1 MKHLKSLVLC
11 LVAIVA
17 FAATA
22 GAQGVTTGSLNGRV
36 VDAQQQPVAGAAIIA
51 IHIPSGSAYE
61 GKTREDGGFSI
72 IGMRVGGPY
81 SVTVTYGGTGNAFE
95 PFTQDDVTINLGVAT
110 DLELK
115 VQSIAVTE
123 TVTVTAASDAV
134 FSSERTGAATTVTRE
149 SIAMIPTITNRL
161 DGVIRLT
168 PQASGDGRNIAGQDN
183 RMNNITIDGSYFN
196 NSFGLGGQPGDRT
209 SVAPISLEAIEQVQ
223 VSVAPFDVRQ
233 GNFIGG
239 GVNSVTRS
247 GANAFSAS
255 GFWQYRNE
263 GLVGTKAK
271 DLTVNPG
278 TFTFRNGGGW
288 VSGPIVRNKLFFFLN
303 YEDEETV
310 QPGTTF
316 TANPGGAPVGGNMTR
331 VLASDLTALS
341 SYLNSNFKYETGPFE
356 GFDHQTPGTR
366 YLAKIDFNLNNRNK
380 ISFRYN
386 QLDSITDV
394 LASDSNSLGNGNRRT
409 RTDAMNFQNNNY
421 QIMENNKSGVGE
433 WNLIIGNSM
442 ANSVIVG
449 YGKSDES
456 RKSRGTFFPMVDIL
470 QSDLTYT
477 SFGFEAFTP
486 NNELRYNTFQL
497 QENFTKF
504 GRTHSL
510 TFGGSYEKY
519 RSENVFYPGSQSVY
533 VYNSL
538 ADFYTDANGYLQ
550 NPNRTVS
557 PVTLRLFQVRYMNI
571 PGLDKPLQPLEV
583 QYAGAYVQD
592 EWSPRS
598 NLKITAGI
606 RGDVAIFGETGFQNV
621 NADALTFRDADGS
634 GVQYQTAKLPDANIL
649 WSPRLGFN
657 WDVFSNRNTQ
667 VRGGTGIFTGK
678 PAFVWISNQIGNT
691 GVLTGFDQ
699 LSNTTARPFN
709 PDPNKYKPTN
719 VTGAPAAT
727 YELALTDPNFRFPQL
742 WRSNIAVD
750 QRLPWGVTGTVE
762 MLYGKDV
769 NGMYYINANLP
780 AAQTAFT
787 GADPRPRWTAN
798 RIYSNVANAIVLQ
811 NQDVGKSW
819 TFAASARKNFSS
831 GMLQAAYSY
840 GETKN
845 TVDPGSIALGSWTS
859 NAMSADPNNPGLS
872 YAASSP
878 GHRFFMAGS
887 YRKEYFKFGATALSL
902 FFETRTIGNSSYQFA
917 SDANGDGANNDLLY
931 IPRNTSEM
939 NFTQFATGGVTYT
952 ADQQAAAWD
961 AYINQDPYLSKH
973 RGEYAVRGAVF
984 LPRVTRMDLS
994 VSQDL
999 FTTIAGKRH
1008 RFQVRADI
1016 TNFGNLLN
1024 KNWGVS
1030 QRLVSN
1036 SPLTNPTVD
1045 ASGRLAYRM
1054 RVINGQLMNTSYQQ
1068 TAALT
1073 DVYRMMVTFK
1083 YFFN

>member
-1 MKHLKSLVLC
+1 MKYLSRVVLFF
-11 LVAIVA
+11 VACA
-17 FAATA
+17 FATSA
-22 GAQGVTTGSLNGRV
+22 GAQGVTTGSMSGRV
-36 VDAQQQPVAGAAIIA
+36 VDAQSQPVVAADVIA
-51 IHIPSGSAYE
+51 IHIPSGTAYD
-61 GKTREDGGFSI
+61 GKTREDGRFSI

-95 PFTQDDVTINLGVAT
+95 PFTQDDITVNLGAAT
-110 DLELK
+110 DLDLK

-134 FSSERTGAATTVTRE
+134 FSSERTGASTTVTRE
-149 SIAMIPTITNRL
+149 SIAMIPTLSNRL
-161 DGVIRLT
+161 DSVVRMT
-168 PQASGDGRNIAGQDN
+168 PQASGSSIAGQDN

-209 SVAPISLEAIEQVQ
+209 GVAPISLEAIEQVQ
-223 VSVAPFDVRQ
+223 VNVAPFDVRQ

-239 GVNSVTRS
+239 GINSVTRS
-247 GANAFSAS
+247 GANNFAAA
-255 GFWQYRNE
+255 GFWQFRNE
-263 GLVGTKAK
+263 GMVGTEAK
-271 DLTVNPG
+271 DAAVNPG
-278 TFTFRNGGGW
+278 TFSFRNGGGW
-288 VSGPIVRNKLFFFLN
+288 VSGPIIRNKLFFFVN
-303 YEDEETV
+303 YEDEELKA
-310 QPGTTF
+310 PGTTF
-316 TANPGGAPVGGNMTR
+316 TANPGGAAVGGNMTR
-331 VLASDLTALS
+331 VLASDLTGLS
-341 SYLNSNFKYETGPFE
+341 SFLNSNFKYDTGPFE

-366 YLAKIDFNLNNRNK
+366 YLAKVDFNLNNRNK

-394 LASDSNSLGNGNRRT
+394 LSSNSSSLGFGNRRT
-409 RTDAMNFQNNNY
+409 STQALNFQNNNY

-433 WNLIIGNSM
+433 WNLIIGNTM
-442 ANSVIVG
+442 ANSLIVG

-550 NPNRTVS
+550 NPNRTTS
-557 PVTLRLFQVRYMNI
+557 PVTLRIFQVRYMNI

-583 QYAGAYVQD
+583 QYTGAYVQD

-598 NLKITAGI
+598 NVKVTAGV
-606 RGDVAIFGETGFQNV
+606 RGDVALFGETGYQNV
-621 NADALTFRDADGS
+621 NADALTFRDETGA
-634 GVQYQTAKLPDANIL
+634 GVQYNTAKLPDANIL

-691 GVLTGFDQ
+691 GVLTGFED
-699 LSNTTARPFN
+699 LRNTTARPFN

-719 VTGAPAAT
+719 VTGAPAAS
-727 YELALTDPNFRFPQL
+727 YELALTNEDFKFPQL
-742 WRSNIAVD
+742 WRTNIAID
-750 QRLPWGVTGTVE
+750 QRLPWGITGTAE
-762 MLYGKDV
+762 LLYGRDV

-780 AAQTAFT
+780 AAQSAFV
-787 GADPRPRWTAN
+787 GADNRARYTAN
-798 RIYSNVANAIVLQ
+798 RIYSNVANAVVLK
-811 NQDVGKSW
+811 NQSEGRSLS
-819 TFAASARKNFSS
+819 FAASARKNFSG
-831 GMLQAAYSY
+831 GMLQTAYSY
-840 GETKN
+840 GKSEN
-845 TVDPGSIALGSWTS
+845 TVDPGSIAFGSWS
-859 NAMSADPNNPGLS
+859 GNAQSGDPNNPGLS
-872 YAASSP
+872 YAQTSP
-878 GHRFFMAGS
+878 GHRFYLSGS
-887 YRKEYFKFGATALSL
+887 YRKEYFNFGATGLSF
-902 FFETRTIGNSSYQFA
+902 FFEARTIGNASYIFA
-917 SDANGDGANNDLLY
+917 SDMNGDGATNDLLY
-931 IPRNTSEM
+931 IHKDQSEM
-939 NFTQFATGGVTYT
+939 NFSQFATGGVTYT
-952 ADQQAAAWD
+952 AAQQAAAWD
-961 AYINQDPYLSKH
+961 AYIAQDPYLSKH

-984 LPRVTRMDLS
+984 LPLVKRMDLS
-994 VSQDL
+994 LSQDL
-999 FTTIAGKRH
+999 FASLGGRKH
-1008 RFQVRADI
+1008 RMQVRADV
-1016 TNFGNLLN
+1016 TNVGNLLN

-1036 SPLTNPTVD
+1036 SPLTNPSVD
-1045 ASGRLAYRM
+1045 SQGRSTYRM
-1054 RVINGQLMNTSYQQ
+1054 RVVNGQLMNSSYQQ
-1068 TAALT
+1068 TAFVDS
-1073 DVYRMMVTFK
+1073 DVYRVMVSFR